1 MIVLDYNEKV
11 SINEVLEVLIGVGTF
26 ISTSTLQFQII
37 APPPPLNFWIF
48 CHTHLSYLD
57 PLTYQFSRFCFA
69 EISEIDKKDC
79 SFCKTVSSLV

>member
-37 APPPPLNFWIF
+37 APPPTQFLDF

-57 PLTYQFSRFCFA
+57 PLAYQFSRFCFA

-79 SFCKTVSSLV
+79 SFCETVSSLV

>member
-37 APPPPLNFWIF
+37 APPPPTQFLDFLSHPPFLFGPPYLSVFQVLFCRNFR
-48 CHTHLSYLD
+48 D
-57 PLTYQFSRFCFA
+57 
-69 EISEIDKKDC
+69 
-79 SFCKTVSSLV
+79 